1 LDDKLDKMT
10 SPYAIRNLTEKTIKV
25 YKIDKKGNNLSEEP
39 EVIRSEQVRKL
50 TVFLN
55 EAKA

>member
-1 LDDKLDKMT
+1 MT

-25 YKIDKKGNNLSEEP
+25 YKIDKQGSNLSDQP
-39 EVIRSEQVRKL
+39 EVVRSEQVRKL
-50 TVFLN
+50 TVSLN

>member
-1 LDDKLDKMT
+1 MT